1 MLNLCCSWLF
11 VSYSTAGAAGSSY
24 SLENEENSFSFT
36 QLMAATHTQI
46 VPVCISF
53 IWQPSKLKQHDANS
67 SERGGCAGFFS
78 FKSCSLRVRTAARL
92 LEDGWHLCELA
103 LLRQGRAE
111 NNSAVI
117 GVPGPGESFVSSI
130 IPELPCL
137 ICSLAL
143 ILKVKVQ
150 PTPLKYG
157 YQPFL
162 SLLHFFFSCLPAVMC
177 ARFSHR
183 SRGR

>member
-53 IWQPSKLKQHDANS
+53 IWQPSKLRQQDANS
-67 SERGGCAGFFS
+67 SEREGCAGFFS

-137 ICSLAL
+137 ICASAL

-162 SLLHFFFSCLPAVMC
+162 SLLHFFFLVCLL
-177 ARFSHR
+177 
-183 SRGR
+183 

>member
-24 SLENEENSFSFT
+24 SLENEENAFSFT
-36 QLMAATHTQI
+36 QLTAATHTQI
-46 VPVCISF
+46 VLVCISCRPASISF
-53 IWQPSKLKQHDANS
+53 IWQPSKLRQHDANS
-67 SERGGCAGFFS
+67 SEREGCAGFFKEAS

-103 LLRQGRAE
+103 LIRQGHAE
-111 NNSAVI
+111 NNSAVTE
-117 GVPGPGESFVSSI
+117 VPGPGESFVSSI

-137 ICSLAL
+137 ICALAL

-157 YQPFL
+157 
-162 SLLHFFFSCLPAVMC
+162 
-177 ARFSHR
+177 
-183 SRGR
+183 